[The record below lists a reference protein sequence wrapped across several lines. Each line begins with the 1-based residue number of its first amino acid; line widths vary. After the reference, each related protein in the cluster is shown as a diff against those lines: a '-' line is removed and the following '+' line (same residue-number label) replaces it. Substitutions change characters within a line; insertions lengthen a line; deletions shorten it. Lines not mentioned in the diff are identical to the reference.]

1 MQPVL
6 RALATLVAAVLLAL
20 LRGYRT
26 IVSPLFTAMG
36 ARCRFYPSCSA
47 YAEEAVRR
55 FGPLRG
61 TFMAMRRVGRCHP
74 FHEGGYDPVVPASV
88 GSGKSEA

>member
-36 ARCRFYPSCSA
+36 TRCRFYPSCSA

-88 GSGKSEA
+88 GSEQSEA